1 MIAVEALVKK
11 KLFLT
16 SHLRN
21 PPVAPE
27 EFTMMYTDSVLH
39 LLCITLNPSQYYRV
53 LLLGP
58 ALKMSA
64 RPLGS
69 SDTQNF
75 FDGI

>member
-1 MIAVEALVKK
+1 MRAVEALVKK

-16 SHLRN
+16 SHLRH

-27 EFTMMYTDSVLH
+27 EFTIIYTNSVVKLIAY
-39 LLCITLNPSQYYRV
+39 LILQGAFT
-53 LLLGP
+53 GP

-69 SDTQNF
+69 YDTQNF
-75 FDGI
+75 FDEI